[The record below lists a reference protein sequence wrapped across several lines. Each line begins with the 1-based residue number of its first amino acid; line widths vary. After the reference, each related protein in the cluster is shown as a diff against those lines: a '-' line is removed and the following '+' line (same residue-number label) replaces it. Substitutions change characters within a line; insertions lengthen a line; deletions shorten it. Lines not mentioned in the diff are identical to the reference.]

1 MSTVATILGHKG
13 TNVVTIDQHATVLD
27 AARAMNQHRIGSVV
41 VTCPKSSG
49 ASSSGASSSG
59 ASSAGIV
66 GILTERDILTRVVA
80 LCKDPMRTLV
90 SDAMTHP
97 VQTCTPETPVD
108 EVRNAMREQRI
119 RHVPVLQ
126 DQALAGMVSIGDLNA
141 YAALELTSTVETL
154 EAYIARA

>member
-41 VTCPKSSG
+41 VIKSG
-49 ASSSGASSSG
+49 GK
-59 ASSAGIV
+59 GIA
-66 GILTERDILTRVVA
+66 GILTERDVLTRVVA

-97 VQTCTPETPVD
+97 VQVCSPATQVEELRHT
-108 EVRNAMREQRI
+108 MREQRI
-119 RHVPVLQ
+119 RHVPVLEH
-126 DQALAGMVSIGDLNA
+126 DALVGMVSIGDINA
-141 YAALELTSTVETL
+141 FETLSLTSTVETL
-154 EAYIARA
+154 EAYIARS

>member
-1 MSTVATILGHKG
+1 MSTVATILSHKSQIG
-13 TNVVTIDQHATVLD
+13 KDGVVTIDQHATVLD
-27 AARAMNQHRIGSVV
+27 AARAMNQHKIGSVV
-41 VTCPKSSG
+41 VTCPRSS
-49 ASSSGASSSG
+49 
-59 ASSAGIV
+59 GIV

-97 VQTCTPETPVD
+97 VQTCCPDTPV
-108 EVRNAMREQRI
+108 EELRHAMREQRI

-126 DQALAGMVSIGDLNA
+126 DNSLAGMVSIGDLNA
-141 YAALELTSTVETL
+141 YETLSLSSTVETL